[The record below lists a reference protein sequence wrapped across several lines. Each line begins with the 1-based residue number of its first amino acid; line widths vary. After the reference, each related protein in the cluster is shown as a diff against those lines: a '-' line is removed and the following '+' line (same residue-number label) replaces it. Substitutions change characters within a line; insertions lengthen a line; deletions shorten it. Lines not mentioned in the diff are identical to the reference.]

1 MPRNRILLIDDEE
14 LVLEELAE
22 TFEFEGF
29 DVMTVSSSEEALNL
43 GKLEDIRIMVSDLK
57 MPGLNGIEM
66 FKAMKARPD
75 FNAQAILLSGHGAQD
90 AHDEALECGFFAC
103 LSKPVDILN
112 LVSVVSD
119 AWNK

>member
-1 MPRNRILLIDDEE
+1 MLRKRILLVDDEE

-29 DVMTVSSSEEALNL
+29 DVVTASSSEEALNL
-43 GKLEDIRIMVSDLK
+43 CELGDIGFMISDLK
-57 MPGLNGIEM
+57 MPGLSGIEM

-75 FNAQAILLSGHGAQD
+75 FNAKVILLSGHGAQD

-103 LSKPVDILN
+103 LSKPVDVEN
-112 LVSVVSD
+112 LVSVVTG
-119 AWNK
+119 AWHK